1 MSIPLGKPDPREAQ
15 IQNYISFIA
24 DLCHTDKDII
34 SLIYEYLLQEFRNPF
49 YTIEFLII
57 RSIDIRLANM
67 ALKTD
72 DSVLNIGC
80 GRPIAEVVF
89 DSWGIKKIV
98 GIDID
103 PENIQRG
110 RKWLDDLGITT
121 VELYQGDALSL
132 DFPGE
137 SFDVVCSFSAI
148 EHVKGWT
155 SYEKWIEN
163 MSKLTRRE
171 AVLTTSNKKNL
182 PLYLL
187 GQLVRMEGYE
197 HFFTRRQIEGLLSR
211 HDLKVTY
218 FDTNTLWFSDYIP
231 VGHLGKR
238 VIIKNYEYA
247 LKFDLL
253 LEKLRKNILKSYG
266 GRMGFIAHKIEESS
280 Q

>member
-1 MSIPLGKPDPREAQ
+1 MGKPDPGEAQ
-15 IQNYISFIA
+15 IQNYITWIA

-34 SLIYEYLLQEFRNPF
+34 SLIYEYLLQEFSNPF
-49 YTIEFLII
+49 YAIEFLII
-57 RSIDIRLANM
+57 RSLDIRLANL
-67 ALKTD
+67 AIKDGDL
-72 DSVLNIGC
+72 VLNIGC

-121 VELYQGDALSL
+121 VELCQGDALSL
-132 DFPGE
+132 DFPRE

-171 AVLTTSNKKNL
+171 VVLTTSNKRNL
-182 PLYLL
+182 PLFLL
-187 GQLVRMEGYE
+187 GQLVRKGGYE
-197 HFFTRRQIEGLLSR
+197 HFFTRQQIEGLLSK
-211 HDLKVTY
+211 HDLKTTY
-218 FDTNTLWFSDYIP
+218 FDTNTLWCSDYIP
-231 VGHLGKR
+231 VGQLGKR
-238 VIIKNYEYA
+238 VILKNYQYA

-253 LEKLRKNILKSYG
+253 LEKLRKSLLKSYG
-266 GRMGFIAHKIEESS
+266 GRMGFIAHKIEESG